1 MEQKTNSGYIT
12 IAEYAKRR
20 GVSVAAVYKRLD
32 GTLKEYV
39 KEIDGKKFLSVDV
52 LAAEG
57 ITPVEK
63 GYKPGLN
70 TQDAQD
76 AGKPGE
82 TEEAPADAAGT
93 NTAFVIALE
102 ALEKQLAEKDQQ
114 IARLQEEAAEMRK
127 EAAAKDQFIRDQS
140 SRLSLLLE
148 QSQELQRNNQ
158 ILLGLAQGKG
168 EAPADAQEVPPAEVQ
183 EEEAPARSVPQNV
196 PADAQDAAA
205 PVEQPAS
212 QEEAPA
218 EETAGTEERRGFWWR
233 LFGGKKK

>member
-1 MEQKTNSGYIT
+1 MEAKTNSGFIT

-63 GYKPGLN
+63 GFIPGYN
-70 TQDAQD
+70 TQETTD

-82 TEEAPADAAGT
+82 NQEAPASQEQTPPVFLG
-93 NTAFVIALE
+93 VLE
-102 ALEKQLAEKDQQ
+102 ALEKQLAEKDKQ
-114 IARLQEEAAEMRK
+114 IERLQEQAAELRQ
-127 EAAAKDQFIRDQS
+127 EAQEKDKFIREQS

-158 ILLGLAQGKG
+158 ILLRLAQGGKEETEEAQ
-168 EAPADAQEVPPAEVQ
+168 EAPVE
-183 EEEAPARSVPQNV
+183 
-196 PADAQDAAA
+196 AQDATPPA
-205 PVEQPAS
+205 EQPAS

-218 EETAGTEERRGFWWR
+218 EETTGTEERRGFWRR

>member
-1 MEQKTNSGYIT
+1 MEQKMNSGYIT
-12 IAEYAKRR
+12 IAEYAQRR

-32 GTLKEYV
+32 GTLKQYL
-39 KEIDGKKFLSVDV
+39 KEIDGKKYLSVDV

-63 GYKPGLN
+63 GFIPGYN
-70 TQDAQD
+70 TQGTPD

-82 TEEAPADAAGT
+82 NQEAPASQEQTPPVVLG
-93 NTAFVIALE
+93 VLE
-102 ALEKQLAEKDQQ
+102 ALERQLAEKDKQ
-114 IARLQEEAAEMRK
+114 IARLQEEAAELRQ
-127 EAAAKDQFIRDQS
+127 EAQEKDKFIREQS

-158 ILLGLAQGKG
+158 VLIGLAQGGKKATP
-168 EAPADAQEVPPAEVQ
+168 E
-183 EEEAPARSVPQNV
+183 
-196 PADAQDAAA
+196 AQDAPGEAQEAA
-205 PVEQPAS
+205 QGEEQPAS

-218 EETAGTEERRGFWWR
+218 EETAGTKARRGFFGR

>member
-1 MEQKTNSGYIT
+1 MEAKTNSGFIT
-12 IAEYAKRR
+12 ISEYARRR

-63 GYKPGLN
+63 GYIPGLN
-70 TQDAQD
+70 TQEEAD

-82 TEEAPADAAGT
+82 NQEAPASQEQTPPVFLG
-93 NTAFVIALE
+93 VLE
-102 ALEKQLAEKDQQ
+102 ALERQLAEKDKP
-114 IARLQEEAAEMRK
+114 IERLQEQAAELRQ
-127 EAAAKDQFIRDQS
+127 EAQEKDNFIREQS

-158 ILLGLAQGKG
+158 ILLRLSQGGKVETPEAQ
-168 EAPADAQEVPPAEVQ
+168 EAPVE
-183 EEEAPARSVPQNV
+183 
-196 PADAQDAAA
+196 AQDAAQGE
-205 PVEQPAS
+205 EQPAS

-218 EETAGTEERRGFWWR
+218 EETTGTKPRRGFLGR

>member
-1 MEQKTNSGYIT
+1 MEAKTNSGYIT
-12 IAEYAKRR
+12 IAEYAQRR

-32 GTLKEYV
+32 GTLKKYY
-39 KEIDGKKFLSVDV
+39 KEIDGQKFLSVDV

-70 TQDAQD
+70 TQEAQD

-82 TEEAPADAAGT
+82 NTEAPASQEQTPPA
-93 NTAFVIALE
+93 VLVALE
-102 ALEKQLAEKDQQ
+102 VLQKQLAEKDQQ
-114 IARLQEEAAEMRK
+114 ISRLQEEAAEMRK

-168 EAPADAQEVPPAEVQ
+168 EAPDAQEVPAEVQ
-183 EEEAPARSVPQNV
+183 E
-196 PADAQDAAA
+196 DAT
-205 PVEQPAS
+205 PEEQPAT
-212 QEEAPA
+212 QGEAPA
-218 EETAGTEERRGFWWR
+218 ENEAGTERRRGFWGRW
-233 LFGGKKK
+233 FGGKKK

>member
-1 MEQKTNSGYIT
+1 MEAKTNSGYIT
-12 IAEYAKRR
+12 IAEYASRR

-32 GTLKEYV
+32 GTLKKYY
-39 KEIDGKKFLSVDV
+39 KEIDGQKFLSVDV

-63 GYKPGLN
+63 GFIPGYN
-70 TQDAQD
+70 TQETPD

-82 TEEAPADAAGT
+82 SQEAPASQEQTPPVVLG
-93 NTAFVIALE
+93 VLE
-102 ALEKQLAEKDQQ
+102 ALERQLAEKDKQ
-114 IARLQEEAAEMRK
+114 IARLQEEAAELRQ
-127 EAAAKDQFIRDQS
+127 EAQEKDKFIREQS

-158 ILLGLAQGKG
+158 ILLRLSQGGKIETPEAQ
-168 EAPADAQEVPPAEVQ
+168 EAPAE
-183 EEEAPARSVPQNV
+183 
-196 PADAQDAAA
+196 AQDAAQGE
-205 PVEQPAS
+205 EQPAS

-218 EETAGTEERRGFWWR
+218 EETAGTERRRGFFGR